1 MKSGKRS
8 QPRSNRLLERMFW
21 LLRGPFPASRVQ
33 RSVGASVAIVVF
45 PLFYAVWTIIQGV
58 DARPALPLVMLA
70 AMMGGILFF
79 GQRRNGERLTAG
91 AFACGIWLAGSIHLA
106 QAAFILATGRVPHRV
121 VAREVVPRVMAIW
134 PFLFA
139 MGFWG
144 TSWALWLWN
153 QRRIG
158 RRGEGQR
165 LSTRQA
171 PGRAPRSHDPV
182 GQSNSVGRSTSPAP
196 PLTIEP

>member
-1 MKSGKRS
+1 MKSGTQS
-8 QPRSNRLLERMFW
+8 QQRANRPLERMFW

-45 PLFYAVWTIIQGV
+45 PVFYAVWTIIQAA
-58 DARPALPLVMLA
+58 DARPAVPLAMLA

-79 GQRRNGERLTAG
+79 GQRRNGAQLTVG
-91 AFACGIWLAGSIHLA
+91 ALACGIWLAGSIHLA
-106 QAAFILATGRVPHRV
+106 QATFILATGRVPHRV
-121 VAREVVPRVMAIW
+121 VREVVVPRTLAIW

-139 MGFWG
+139 MGFWSTG
-144 TSWALWLWN
+144 WVLWLWN

-158 RRGEGQR
+158 PRGEAQR

-171 PGRAPRSHDPV
+171 AGRPPSSHDPT